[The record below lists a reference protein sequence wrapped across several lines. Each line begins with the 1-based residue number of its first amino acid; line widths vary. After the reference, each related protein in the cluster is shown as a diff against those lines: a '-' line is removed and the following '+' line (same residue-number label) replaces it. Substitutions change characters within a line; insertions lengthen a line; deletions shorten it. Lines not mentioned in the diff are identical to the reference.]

1 VSDVLVSAHW
11 LEARL
16 GDPSLRV
23 LEASIAKESY
33 DDAHIPGALWVDH
46 FADLLRNGDET
57 SGEVLGPEQFAAL
70 MRRLGIA
77 AQTTVVWYG
86 DRHSS
91 YAIRGLWTMAFYR
104 HPAPVHVLDGGRE
117 RWIAEGRAVT
127 AEVPRIVPA
136 EYPAPAATDDRDR
149 ATWQQVRDAI
159 DDPGAVVLDVRS
171 LDEYEG
177 RTVRAA
183 HAGHIPGAAHVEWTD
198 ATAGDNVLKSPAEL
212 RAMYE
217 AAGVTP
223 DKRVIAHCQ
232 LGIRAAHTWFVLK
245 HVLGYPDVRNYDGS
259 WQEWGNRNDLPAE
272 L

>member
-1 VSDVLVSAHW
+1 MGDTRPCPHARAAGGGARRDGRRRGRGGRDLHEAGRAHGGRAERAGGARRPRRRAAGRRRLVSDVLVSAHW

-127 AEVPRIVPA
+127 AKVPRI
-136 EYPAPAATDDRDR
+136 AP
-149 ATWQQVRDAI
+149 
-159 DDPGAVVLDVRS
+159 
-171 LDEYEG
+171 
-177 RTVRAA
+177 
-183 HAGHIPGAAHVEWTD
+183 
-198 ATAGDNVLKSPAEL
+198 
-212 RAMYE
+212 
-217 AAGVTP
+217 
-223 DKRVIAHCQ
+223 
-232 LGIRAAHTWFVLK
+232 
-245 HVLGYPDVRNYDGS
+245 
-259 WQEWGNRNDLPAE
+259 
-272 L
+272 